1 MNGIKAKIIDAAVF
15 AAAVLFVLGITS
27 CDLLNIVTGNGNI
40 QTKNYNPEGFT
51 AISCSG
57 KWTVHIDYG
66 TDFSIKITSDENLF
80 PFFDVFNA
88 GDTLYV
94 KDGSFNFRLRD
105 NKSPQLGN
113 RQCRRKHFR
122 LRLGGSVGKKH
133 INRIYKRLGRNPL

>member
-40 QTKNYNPEGFT
+40 QTKNYNLKNFT

-57 KWTVHIDYG
+57 KWTVHIDRG
-66 TDFSIKITSDENLF
+66 PDFSIKITSDENLF

-94 KDGSFNFRLRD
+94 KERSTYHRESFRHRE
-105 NKSPQLGN
+105 KRRIWKPQSPAPE
-113 RQCRRKHFR
+113 K
-122 LRLGGSVGKKH
+122 
-133 INRIYKRLGRNPL
+133 